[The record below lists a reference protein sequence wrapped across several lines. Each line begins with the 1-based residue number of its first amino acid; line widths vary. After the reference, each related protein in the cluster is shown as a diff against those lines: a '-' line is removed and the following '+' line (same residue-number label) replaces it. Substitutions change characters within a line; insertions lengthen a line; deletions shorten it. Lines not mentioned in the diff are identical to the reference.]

1 MMQAYRT
8 ENSYRSAAR
17 LSPAELRAA
26 MASGEILQAT
36 ALAFD
41 TRRQLRFE
49 LGGVKAVMPFAQCAD
64 GAETA
69 VTSRKALDKSCT
81 LTPKLFFQAAAQ
93 LGAMNADPIGDSYVA
108 IIHPYAAYDLKT
120 CKEFMEVHK
129 YADPDTMFRGEIG
142 KLGNIR
148 FIETSE
154 AKIWKDDTCPAGLA
168 VFGTLVLGAHAYGVT
183 ELEGGGLEHIVK
195 QLGYGDDPLNQRAS
209 VGWKGMRA
217 AERLV
222 EQYMVR
228 IESASSYSASAAAN

>member
-228 IESASSYSASAAAN
+228 IESASSYSATAAAN